1 MRVSPLDLVVAAAV
15 EEGPRVAPPS
25 APQVGETY
33 IVDFGGTGAW
43 LGRDSCLAGFTD
55 AGWKFVAPREGT
67 IAYVASMAVWTV
79 FRGGAWEMGTLRG
92 NSLLIGGEQVVA
104 NHDPRPGQRREIID
118 RHQLDLEALRLQPQ
132 RLVGAEPRDQVHVA
146 IQQPVDLVELRVFA
160 DGHVVLGQAV
170 GLEQRQ
176 QRIPG

>member
-1 MRVSPLDLVVAAAV
+1 
-15 EEGPRVAPPS
+15 VAPPS

-92 NSLLIGGEQVVA
+92 NSLLIGGEQVVGA
-104 NHDPRPGQRREIID
+104 RSAAISAPTGGATVDA
-118 RHQLDLEALRLQPQ
+118 EART
-132 RLVGAEPRDQVHVA
+132 
-146 IQQPVDLVELRVFA
+146 
-160 DGHVVLGQAV
+160 AV
-170 GLEQRQ
+170 GEILAAMRAHGLIES
-176 QRIPG
+176 

>member
-1 MRVSPLDLVVAAAV
+1 MGASARFSLPFLAAGQAQKELVHNEALQALDLVVAAAV

-33 IVDFGGTGAW
+33 IVDSGGTGAW

-92 NSLLIGGEQVVA
+92 NSLLIGGEQVVGA
-104 NHDPRPGQRREIID
+104 RSAAISAPTGGATVDA
-118 RHQLDLEALRLQPQ
+118 EART
-132 RLVGAEPRDQVHVA
+132 
-146 IQQPVDLVELRVFA
+146 
-160 DGHVVLGQAV
+160 AV
-170 GLEQRQ
+170 GEILATMRAHGLIES
-176 QRIPG
+176 